1 MSKDKFIL
9 LIIALGFLFLVA
21 ETRYAHAGVW
31 MQEPKAYIPM
41 ITCGIGFVCCLAGL
55 AAEKKLAMFLGWL
68 LLILSLVG
76 PLGVYF
82 HTKGDFNQLQ
92 LMLTS
97 NTRQERLDRSD
108 GKYGGIFN
116 ERPLL
121 APMSISGLAM
131 VAGISI
137 LGNRRRSSSS

>member
-1 MSKDKFIL
+1 MSKDKLVL
-9 LIIALGFLFLVA
+9 LIVALGFLFLVA
-21 ETRYAHAGVW
+21 EARYAHAGIW
-31 MQEPKAYIPM
+31 MQEPKAYIP
-41 ITCGIGFVCCLAGL
+41 IVTCGIGFVCCLAGL
-55 AAEKKLAMFLGWL
+55 AAEKRLATFLGWFL
-68 LLILSLVG
+68 LALSSVG

-82 HTKGDFNQLQ
+82 HTKGDLNQLQ
-92 LMLTS
+92 SMLTS

-108 GKYGGIFN
+108 GKLGGIFN

-137 LGNRRRSSSS
+137 LGNRRRSSST

>member
-1 MSKDKFIL
+1 MSKDKFVLFIV
-9 LIIALGFLFLVA
+9 AMGFLFLVA
-21 ETRYAHAGVW
+21 ETRYAHGGVW
-31 MQEPKAYIPM
+31 MQEPKAYIPV

-55 AAEKKLAMFLGWL
+55 AAGKKFATLLACCLFALGA
-68 LLILSLVG
+68 VG

-82 HTKGDFNQLQ
+82 HTKGDLNQLQ
-92 LMLTS
+92 SMLTS

-108 GKYGGIFN
+108 GKLGGIFN

-131 VAGISI
+131 VAGISV